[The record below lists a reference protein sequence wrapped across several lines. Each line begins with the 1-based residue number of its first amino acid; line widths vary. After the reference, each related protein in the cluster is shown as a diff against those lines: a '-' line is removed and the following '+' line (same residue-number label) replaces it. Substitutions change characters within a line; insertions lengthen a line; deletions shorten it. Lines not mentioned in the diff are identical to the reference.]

1 MYVCMISSIVEMNA
15 SGYMNAC
22 MCDGMNDVLLHTS
35 VCFFYDFLFFF
46 FNYDV
51 VINIL

>member
-15 SGYMNAC
+15 SGYMNAY
-22 MCDGMNDVLLHTS
+22 MHDGMNDVLLHH
-35 VCFFYDFLFFF
+35 FFFDDFFLFF